1 MAFVTQNELTGQG
14 FPCNFSSA
22 FSLANFLQRGLN
34 CTVVASKRRLHL
46 STVELLINGYDQC
59 IENDGVMPKFRGSK
73 KFYGPFGPIKVAL
86 FRLIFILIGFY
97 RNYSLDG
104 KGFLKIIDLL
114 KINFTNK
121 CITFKKTAFTRI

>member
-1 MAFVTQNELTGQG
+1 MA
-14 FPCNFSSA
+14 P
-22 FSLANFLQRGLN
+22 
-34 CTVVASKRRLHL
+34 KRRLQL
-46 STVELLINGYDQC
+46 STVELLIHGNDQNF
-59 IENDGVMPKFRGSK
+59 ENDGVMPKFRGNK
-73 KFYGPFGPIKVAL
+73 KIYRTFGPVKLAL

-121 CITFKKTAFTRI
+121 CITFKKTEFFKNMKRMENYIFAEFL